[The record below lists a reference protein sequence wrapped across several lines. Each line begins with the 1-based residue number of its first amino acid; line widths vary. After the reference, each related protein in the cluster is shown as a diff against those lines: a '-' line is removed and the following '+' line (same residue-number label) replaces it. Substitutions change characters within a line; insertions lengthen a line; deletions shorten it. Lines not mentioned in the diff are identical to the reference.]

1 MLINFGAN
9 LQTHCQLI
17 LNTGTQSLI
26 QTGWTPLLDA
36 SEEGHVEVVEQ
47 LIKHGAQLDIK
58 NRVHNIMLLKQL
70 NSIAVIIRVSPFLA

>member
-9 LQTHCQLI
+9 LQTHYQLI
-17 LNTGTQSLI
+17 LNTGIQSLI

-58 NRVHNIMLLKQL
+58 NRVRMLLKQL

>member
-1 MLINFGAN
+1 M
-9 LQTHCQLI
+9 QTHYQLI
-17 LNTGTQSLI
+17 LNTGIQFLI

-58 NRVHNIMLLKQL
+58 NRVRMLLKQL

>member
-1 MLINFGAN
+1 MLISFGAN

-17 LNTGTQSLI
+17 LDTGIQSLI

-47 LIKHGAQLDIK
+47 LIKHGAQLDVK
-58 NRVHNIMLLKQL
+58 NRVRTLLKQL

>member
-9 LQTHCQLI
+9 LQTHCKLI
-17 LNTGTQSLI
+17 LDTSAIHSLI

-47 LIKHGAQLDIK
+47 LIKRGAQLDVK
-58 NRVHNIMLLKQL
+58 SRVCY
-70 NSIAVIIRVSPFLA
+70 